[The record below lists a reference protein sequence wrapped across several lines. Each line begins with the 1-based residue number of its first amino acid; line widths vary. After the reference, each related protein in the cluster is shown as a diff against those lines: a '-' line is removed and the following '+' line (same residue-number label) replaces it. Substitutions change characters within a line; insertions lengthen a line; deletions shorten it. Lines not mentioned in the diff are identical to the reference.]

1 MKLRSCFNFKFF
13 YRIHRIGLTT
23 GSSLNPLT
31 RYKLLITQNMT
42 IYTILAAPIESTT
55 EEKNSDFLTFLH
67 PVTSRE
73 EAMQHIEHYRKTYP
87 DANHVC
93 WAYVLGNTRQPITQ
107 AFSDD
112 GEPSGTAGKPM
123 LHVLTERELGN
134 SLAVVVRY
142 FGGIKLGA
150 GGLVRAYSAAVS
162 QAVGQAELIQ
172 VTPKVDIKVTV
183 DFSREA
189 KLRHLL
195 NNHQGQIINIHYA
208 AAVTMEIQ
216 LPADR
221 FDTFKRELINETAG
235 SAQIKQTSIVDD
247 ERPQ

>member
-1 MKLRSCFNFKFF
+1 MNAA
-13 YRIHRIGLTT
+13 
-23 GSSLNPLT
+23 
-31 RYKLLITQNMT
+31 
-42 IYTILAAPIESTT
+42 IYTILAAPVESATQ
-55 EEKNSDFLTFLH
+55 EKNSDFLTFLH
-67 PVTSRE
+67 PVASRE
-73 EAMQHIEHYRKTYP
+73 EVMHHIEHYRQTYP

-93 WAYVLGNTRQPITQ
+93 WAYVIGNTRQPLTQ

-123 LHVLTERELGN
+123 LHVLTEREVGN
-134 SLAVVVRY
+134 ALAVVVRY

-172 VTPKVDIKVTV
+172 VTPKVDVKVTL
-183 DFSREA
+183 DFAREA

-195 NNHQGQIINIHYA
+195 NLHRGQILSTHYA
-208 AAVTMEIQ
+208 AAVTMEIR

-221 FDTFKRELINETAG
+221 LSIFKRELTNETAG
-235 SAQIKQTSIVDD
+235 SAQIDQS
-247 ERPQ
+247 